1 MKSSLIVALLMA
13 FAGTSAQALGAE
25 SAAAYLTP
33 VFRDGALYANVF
45 SRAIAFDAAGF
56 DGSVRRVSGSA
67 IYRSPS
73 GAVPHPRLRVD
84 YHYDGRPP
92 GSGIVEF
99 RGDGAILCFDG
110 KCTPNTDGSGL
121 VWNPRLWGT
130 PPGTLR
136 VGQSWIAD
144 IAAPWEL
151 GTPGRQTVT
160 VIALDPV
167 SHSVTLKREGDGEGA
182 YLDDPLKTTLVRD
195 GHSYSVAVQPG
206 RSHWYGYTTFRAG
219 VVLSDE
225 LMVERPVTLVSA
237 QLGRIAARQR
247 EYILLDAMP
256 LPEDLAH
263 AARETEQPSK
273 EARP

>member
-1 MKSSLIVALLMA
+1 MKSPIVALLMV
-13 FAGTSAQALGAE
+13 FAATSAQALGAE

-33 VFRDGALYANVF
+33 AFRDGALYADVF

-67 IYRSPS
+67 IYHSIT
-73 GAVPHPRLRVD
+73 GAAAHPRLRID

-92 GSGIVEF
+92 GGGIVEF
-99 RGDGAILCFDG
+99 RDDGATSCFDG
-110 KCTPNTDGSGL
+110 KCTPNTDASGL
-121 VWNPRLWGT
+121 AWNPRLWGR

-167 SHSVTLKREGDGEGA
+167 SHSVTLEREGDGDGA
-182 YLDDPLKTTLVRD
+182 YLDDPLETILVRD
-195 GHSYSVAVQPG
+195 GHSYSVTVQPG

-219 VVLSDE
+219 VVVSDE
-225 LMVERPVTLVSA
+225 LMVERPVILVSG

-256 LPEDLAH
+256 PA
-263 AARETEQPSK
+263 
-273 EARP
+273 